1 MVTSMKP
8 QDSAFGVNNEMD
20 SSNGDVLNKID
31 EDAWWHDLANSYPP
45 PFLGPAIAVDPSYVN
60 SGLEDT
66 STKMSNNRIEVPIK
80 DIRVKHESRDIHP

>member
-45 PFLGPAIAVDPSYVN
+45 PFLGPAIAVDPLYAS
-60 SGLEDT
+60 SELEDR
-66 STKMSNNRIEVPIK
+66 STKMSNNRV
-80 DIRVKHESRDIHP
+80 DVHVRDTRVNHESRNIHP